1 MAEWFDG
8 GCHCE
13 RVKFRVLGPIEEMV
27 VCNCSI
33 CTMKG
38 FLHCIVPPERF
49 ELLRG
54 SEALADYRFNTG
66 VAKHTFCRHCG
77 IHPFYTPRSHP
88 DKIDVNLRCVPGV
101 DVSTLP
107 ERPFDGQ
114 NWEQTIDAL
123 RARL

>member
-13 RVKFRVLGPIEEMV
+13 RVKFRVLGPIDEVV

-38 FLHCIVPPERF
+38 FLHFIVPPERF
-49 ELLRG
+49 ELVRG
-54 SEALADYRFNTG
+54 GDELTAYRFNTG
-66 VAKHTFCRHCG
+66 TAKHTFCRHCG
-77 IHPFYTPRSHP
+77 MHPFYTPRSHP

-101 DVSTLP
+101 DTASLP
-107 ERPFDGQ
+107 QRPFDGK
-114 NWEQTIDAL
+114 NWEQHMEAL
-123 RARL
+123 RAAR